1 MSGSVN
7 KVILVGNTGNNPE
20 IRTTNDGKEI
30 ATFSLATS
38 EVWRDKATD
47 EKRERTEWHRVVVF
61 NDALVVVIK
70 NYVKKGSKLYIE
82 GSLHTRKWT
91 DNEGHE
97 KYSTEVVL
105 QNYDSKLVLLDSK
118 KLGTEND
125 PSNANL
131 TKDDGGEILSS

>member
-20 IRTTNDGKEI
+20 IRSTNDGKEI

-47 EKRERTEWHRVVVF
+47 EKRERTEWHRVIVF
-61 NDALVVVIK
+61 NDALVGVIK

-91 DNEGHE
+91 DSEGHE
-97 KYSTEVVL
+97 KHSIEVVL

-125 PSNANL
+125 LSNTNV
-131 TKDDGGEILSS
+131 TKDEGGETSSL